1 VKAWVRY
8 GASNWTYRGEVTV
21 SGRITAML
29 PLPELASGFRP
40 AIALKVLLKSLTE
53 SDGAEPLA
61 LAAAEAEVELDA
73 AGAELLLE
81 LLELLQ
87 PAATSTAANAA
98 AAVRPARADT
108 EYNGVPRSH
117 SLGHAAGGMSET
129 RSG

>member
-1 VKAWVRY
+1 
-8 GASNWTYRGEVTV
+8 
-21 SGRITAML
+21 L
-29 PLPELASGFRP
+29 PALATDFSFAIAEKELLRSLTEIDALPEL
-40 AIALKVLLKSLTE
+40 LLEAEELA
-53 SDGAEPLA
+53 DAEPA
-61 LAAAEAEVELDA
+61 LDE

-117 SLGHAAGGMSET
+117 FLRHAAYGMCET
-129 RSG
+129 RSV